1 MKRSDA
7 ILILIVLV
15 LFVATGGAR
24 PLLQKVSSSLAR
36 SDGAQGAAPA
46 AVVAP
51 ILAPTQ
57 PVLSAVQPVAPTSQ
71 PVAPLVTQ
79 QQPAGSAATLW
90 FLTVTQIVST
100 LFVLVLCLI
109 ALTLFAIFCYRRLA
123 AWKQRRATEETVVI
137 IQPRPTASET
147 RSPVGARL
155 SDLVRP
161 LSTTARP
168 ALRASFAG
176 SALSG
181 ASAAYPAVGSFSGAS
196 QPPAVAAEPE
206 PRVVGVM
213 RVEDAH
219 QPQPAPSASWRCLSV
234 VETLQAIQVLG
245 GTPRQEERLSA
256 PTKRAL
262 ELQLRFNALAVAYA
276 EDWSLIVFEGVTLSR
291 AELEKIASPQPVVLD
306 VNRAGQPVLIV
317 GLFHPSS
324 KRANDAAVIET
335 APQAVVPAGAA
346 PRSTTPPTR
355 SWDDITQPV
364 RLADDLPL
372 SIHDLVSQVVVVMG
386 RRRTGKSHTIGVL
399 LEQLCEQGFP
409 FAVIDPEGEFYSLR
423 TRYPVLIVGKAKRAP
438 VDCAVSIEHAKELAR
453 WAHTH
458 KQQLVVDISGYEPQE
473 QIQFVRRF
481 CDGVWE
487 ASNEANPAHC
497 FGLILDEAHMFFPE
511 HNKTEASDTI
521 DNIVLRGGKWGITVV
536 LGTQRSARIS
546 KTAIT
551 QQGIALLHL
560 ADQKLDLDAYE
571 AMLPVDWTRA
581 RIADTMQTFKQGT
594 VLAKLTLNDQPSQ
607 VRVVQVNRR
616 STPHLGRN
624 PSFAVDAQPLPVLR
638 LIPADGEMITG
649 LTEALQTPTK
659 VADSDEQP
667 DPAPSV
673 EQAADESTS
682 VTTIDAAPAVTTAV
696 GSQGDV
702 SDPRVARAL
711 AAVADIEAGD
721 LERLIHALKV
731 FDEGTDGTRKVEG
744 VSAAVEIAWSCR
756 KGGGKTFVRGA
767 RLLRAALGEGDGEH
781 ESAPSEP
788 TLSAAPKAI
797 SA

>member
-24 PLLQKVSSSLAR
+24 PLLQKVSSSLAP
-36 SDGAQGAAPA
+36 SDSAQRAAPA

-51 ILAPTQ
+51 APAPTQ
-57 PVLSAVQPVAPTSQ
+57 PVLSAVQPVVPTSQ
-71 PVAPLVTQ
+71 PVAPLVAQ

-100 LFVLVLCLI
+100 LFMLVLCLI
-109 ALTLFAIFCYRRLA
+109 ALMLFAIFCYRRLA
-123 AWKQRRATEETVVI
+123 AWRQCRASDETVVI
-137 IQPRPTASET
+137 IQPRPTAPGT
-147 RSPVGARL
+147 RSAVNARL
-155 SDLVRP
+155 SNLVRP

-176 SALSG
+176 AAPSASR
-181 ASAAYPAVGSFSGAS
+181 ATYPAVGSFSGAS
-196 QPPAVAAEPE
+196 QLPAVAAEPE
-206 PRVVGVM
+206 PQIVDVV

-219 QPQPAPSASWRCLSV
+219 QPQPAPSTAWRRLSV
-234 VETLQAIQVLG
+234 VETLQAIQMLG
-245 GTPRQEERLSA
+245 GTPRQEERLAA
-256 PTKRAL
+256 PTRRAL

-276 EDWSLIVFEGVTLSR
+276 EDWSLIVFEGVTLPR
-291 AELEKIASPQPVVLD
+291 AELEKIASPQPVVLE
-306 VNRAGQPVLIV
+306 VSRAGQPVVIV
-317 GLFHPSS
+317 GLFHPTSEH
-324 KRANDAAVIET
+324 ANDAAVTET
-335 APQAVVPAGAA
+335 VSAASAPADAA
-346 PRSTTPPTR
+346 PRSITPPTR

-364 RLADDLPL
+364 RIADDLPL

-399 LEQLCEQGFP
+399 LEQLCEQDFP

-423 TRYPVLIVGKAKRAP
+423 ARYPVLIVGKAKRAP
-438 VDCAVSIEHAKELAR
+438 IDCAVSIEQAKALAC
-453 WAHTH
+453 WAHTQ
-458 KQQLVVDISGYEPQE
+458 KQQLVVDISGYDSQE
-473 QIQFVRRF
+473 QTQFVRRF

-487 ASNEANPAHC
+487 ASNEANPARC
-497 FGLILDEAHMFFPE
+497 FALILDEAHMFFPE

-624 PSFAVDAQPLPVLR
+624 PSFAVETQPQPVLR
-638 LIPADGEMITG
+638 LLPADGEMITG
-649 LTEALQTPTK
+649 LTEVLQPPIQ
-659 VADSDEQP
+659 VADSGEQP
-667 DPAPSV
+667 AAAPSV
-673 EQAADESTS
+673 EPAAGDVGST
-682 VTTIDAAPAVTTAV
+682 TTGDAPPAVTIAA
-696 GSQGDV
+696 GSQGEV

-721 LERLIHALKV
+721 RERLIHALNV

-744 VSAAVEIAWSCR
+744 VSAAVEIAWSCK
-756 KGGGKTFVRGA
+756 KGGGKTFLRGA
-767 RLLRAALGEGDGEH
+767 RLFRAALGEGDGER
-781 ESAPSEP
+781 EATATEP